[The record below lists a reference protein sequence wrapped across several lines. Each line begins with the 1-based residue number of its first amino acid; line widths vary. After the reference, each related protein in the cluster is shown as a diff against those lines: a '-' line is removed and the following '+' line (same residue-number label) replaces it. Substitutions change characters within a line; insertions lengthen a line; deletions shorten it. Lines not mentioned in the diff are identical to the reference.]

1 MSILSLLQKDERN
14 KSAWLASIS
23 GPIRRQNSWM
33 LEVCK
38 VCSILLKK
46 CFSGVQCNN
55 WKTRPL
61 IESWQTWYYAV
72 PNASLAASTVW
83 QVDEFLHFFDIRIL
97 FFQISLGHELNQPG
111 RKNHLQKLMVLA
123 GQELQKHT
131 QKRTG
136 QDMTWQDRTYHQA
149 TWHSIPSL
157 FSTIRCLPQPT
168 QPYAQT
174 FAGFNDN
181 ETTFNPIKRIENKIF
196 LLATLSC
203 RQPAQNSLKICF
215 QHWSTMKRDEWGAQQ
230 NPLSNMQI
238 YENICTWIPLILSTP
253 PRFGF
258 ICGRLPRPRCASTS
272 GKGQSGGNVGI
283 LGDLNLVASKRAVAC
298 LLPHI
303 LFATVCRSKSA
314 PTLETRPKPD
324 QIDRLTD
331 W

>member
-1 MSILSLLQKDERN
+1 MNFFTFSIYAFSSSRLAWVTSSTSLGAKITCR
-14 KSAWLASIS
+14 
-23 GPIRRQNSWM
+23 NSWF
-33 LEVCK
+33 LQAKNCK
-38 VCSILLKK
+38 
-46 CFSGVQCNN
+46 N
-55 WKTRPL
+55 T
-61 IESWQTWYYAV
+61 
-72 PNASLAASTVW
+72 
-83 QVDEFLHFFDIRIL
+83 H
-97 FFQISLGHELNQPG
+97 
-111 RKNHLQKLMVLA
+111 RK
-123 GQELQKHT
+123 E
-131 QKRTG
+131 
-136 QDMTWQDRTYHQA
+136 QDRTWQDRTYHQA

-174 FAGFNDN
+174 FAGLNDN
-181 ETTFNPIKRIENKIF
+181 ETTFNPIKRIENKTF

-230 NPLSNMQI
+230 NAPSNMQI

-272 GKGQSGGNVGI
+272 GKGQLGGNVGI

-303 LFATVCRSKSA
+303 LFATVCRSKSV

-324 QIDRLTD
+324 QIDRFTD
-331 W
+331 WWFDRWMDRWLDW